1 MNKTILI
8 TGSNGLLG
16 QKLVHLLKQKYN
28 VVATSLGSC
37 LISNQSDFIYQS
49 LDITEEKNILP
60 IFEKYKPDFVI
71 NTAAMTSVDGCE
83 DDKELCDKINVTA
96 VNYLSR
102 ACENFNSHLIHIS
115 TDFIFDGENGPYR
128 ENDQPN
134 PLSYYGLSKWKSEQ
148 VLQQSNCKW
157 AILRTIIL
165 YGTAENLQRNNI
177 VLWGRKALKEG
188 NELNII
194 DDQFRSPTLAEDL
207 AQACY
212 LVIEKEAVG
221 IYNASGKDI
230 MSILEMVERMADF
243 YNCDKH
249 IIKRI
254 STDTLNQKAK
264 RPPKT
269 GFILE
274 KSINE
279 LAYQPHSFEEG
290 LAIVEQQILE
300 QENHN

>member
-1 MNKTILI
+1 MKVLL

-16 QKLVHLLKQKYN
+16 QKLLHKLRLDNN
-28 VVATSLGSC
+28 VDLVA
-37 LISNQSDFIYQS
+37 ISKGPNRVSDQAGYIYFS
-49 LDITEEKNILP
+49 LDLTNEQEVKELLIREH
-60 IFEKYKPDFVI
+60 PDVII
-71 NTAAMTSVDGCE
+71 NTAAMTDVDACE
-83 DDKELCDKINVTA
+83 DNKELCDNINVTA

-102 ACENFNSHLIHIS
+102 ACMNFDAHLIHIS
-115 TDFIFDGENGPYR
+115 TDFIFDGENGPYH
-128 ENDQPN
+128 ENDQAN

-188 NELNII
+188 KELNII

-212 LVIEKEAVG
+212 LVIEKEAIG

-230 MSILEMVERMADF
+230 MSIYEMVERMADF
-243 YNCDKH
+243 YQCNKSQ
-249 IIKRI
+249 INRI
-254 STDTLNQKAK
+254 SSNTLNQRAK

-269 GFILE
+269 GFILD
-274 KSINE
+274 KSIKE
-279 LAYQPHSFEEG
+279 LGYKPHSFEEG
-290 LAIVEQQILE
+290 LTLLE
-300 QENHN
+300 KQLN